1 MAKID
6 VAQIEG
12 YENMTPEQKIA
23 ALEGF
28 DMPEPGLQRL
38 CEERCFRQDRF

>member
-6 VAQIEG
+6 VSKIEG

-23 ALEGF
+23 ALEG
-28 DMPEPGLQRL
+28 MTPLTPITAAM
-38 CEERCFRQDRF
+38 

>member
-6 VAQIEG
+6 VSKIEG

-28 DMPEPGLQRL
+28 DLSL
-38 CEERCFRQDRF
+38 IHI